1 MWDVAFLGK
10 KICGEAEVGFKAWRE
25 GVVFLSC
32 RKMVEYE
39 GALLNPVLQ
48 FYCGKVLFIKHLLVR
63 RIRHCLYS
71 H

>member
-1 MWDVAFLGK
+1 M
-10 KICGEAEVGFKAWRE
+10 
-25 GVVFLSC
+25 
-32 RKMVEYE
+32 EYE
-39 GALLNPVLQ
+39 GALLSSVLQ